1 MFRFVHNVT
10 GPSLGGKINDLKQSS
25 LGAQID
31 VTLQEK
37 KNIIC
42 RHNIWT
48 KGNCVPE
55 KCLFLKNRTNNF
67 TQKTIKLSLVKM
79 VIYII
84 RALTQS

>member
-37 KNIIC
+37 KK
-42 RHNIWT
+42 HNLQAQYMD
-48 KGNCVPE
+48 KGELCPR
-55 KCLFLKNRTNNF
+55 KMSLS
-67 TQKTIKLSLVKM
+67 QK
-79 VIYII
+79 
-84 RALTQS
+84 QNQ